1 MIQKVI
7 GAVIATLNRGDY
19 LCSCLKAFETQ
30 TMPADCFEVV
40 IVDNGSTDDT
50 RAIARE
56 FCGRN
61 PHFSYVREE
70 RRGLATARNSGIARC
85 AAGIVAFTDDD
96 AVPEPDWL
104 ERLMKRFAELPDEV
118 AVVGGE
124 IQPVWE
130 GQRPEWLTNAMLRPL
145 SAGLMWTLSARDLKA
160 GEWLVEA
167 NSAYRKRWLLQ
178 FGGFPEHLG
187 RVGDMLL
194 SGENCVN
201 RLMQRAGL
209 RMFFDPSILVRHR
222 IPASRLT
229 RTWFRRRMFWQGV
242 TMNLLNR
249 YVEEQS
255 AVLGLNCGEASTI
268 WEEVLIPSSPA
279 AWIDLFDDNSSSPF
293 QEQLDTIE
301 KIGYLLESQAVVV
314 GR

>member
-1 MIQKVI
+1 MQKVI
-7 GAVIATLNRGDY
+7 GAVIATFNRGDY
-19 LCSCLKAFETQ
+19 LRSCLKALEGQ

-50 RAIARE
+50 TAIAEE

-61 PHFSYVREE
+61 PHFSCIREE
-70 RRGLATARNSGIARC
+70 RRGLASARNTGIARC

-104 ERLMKRFAELPDEV
+104 ERLIARFAELPDEV

-124 IQPVWE
+124 IQPIWE

-145 SAGLMWTLSARDLKA
+145 SAGLMWTLSARDLKP

-167 NSAYRKRWLLQ
+167 NSAYRKKSLLR
-178 FGGFPEHLG
+178 FGAFPEHLG
-187 RVGDMLL
+187 RVGHTLL

-201 RLMQRAGL
+201 RVMQRAGL
-209 RMFFDPSILVRHR
+209 RIFFDPSIVVRHR

-255 AVLGLNCGEASTI
+255 VALGLNCEDATTV

-279 AWIDLFDDNSSSPF
+279 AWIDLFDDYSSSPF

-301 KIGYLLESQAVVV
+301 KLGYLLESQAVVV